1 MFRLL
6 CLVIGYAL
14 GCIQTAFILGKIFSN
29 IDIRQYGSGNAG
41 TTNVVRVLG
50 WKAGVITFIGDLIKA
65 ILAVTLC
72 RLIFPDN
79 PLLAAL
85 YGGLGVI
92 LGHNWPFYLGFKGG
106 KGIASTIGTMLAIH
120 PYIGLTCIAIMVLV
134 IVVTRFVSLGSL
146 LLALAIPVLIGLL
159 HQGDQAML
167 EGILIGLIFTVSA
180 FVQHRA
186 NITRLLRGTESKLG
200 QRSNKKVE
208 DEYK

>member
-72 RLIFPDN
+72 RLIFPDS

-159 HQGDQAML
+159 YQGNQAML
-167 EGILIGLIFTVSA
+167 EGIIIGLIFTVSA

-186 NITRLLRGTESKLG
+186 NITRLLTGTESKLG

-208 DEYK
+208 DECK